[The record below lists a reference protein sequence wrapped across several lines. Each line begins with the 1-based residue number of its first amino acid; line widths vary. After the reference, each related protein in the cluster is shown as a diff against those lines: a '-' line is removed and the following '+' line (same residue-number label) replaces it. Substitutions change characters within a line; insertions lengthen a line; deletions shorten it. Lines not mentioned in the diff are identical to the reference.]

1 MKIITY
7 YHARNP
13 SSFEERLEDI
23 LMSLEAKFRYSSQ
36 DFGINFS
43 DGHTI
48 LLQVIRRGMLEKAL
62 DPEYGY
68 GIHLC
73 FDDAFPIDKERLK
86 RFHESE
92 IKTRFEYHIWEGI
105 PCYQLDLRNDKAQL
119 ISISGT
125 ILELVYLKNLEDIE
139 IEEFEM

>member
-1 MKIITY
+1 MKTITY
-7 YHARNP
+7 YHERNP

-23 LMSLEAKFRYSSQ
+23 LKSLEVKFRYSTQ

-48 LLQVIRRGMLEKAL
+48 LLQIIRRAMLEKV
-62 DPEYGY
+62 DDKEFGY
-68 GIHLC
+68 GMHLC

-86 RFHESE
+86 RFQ
-92 IKTRFEYHIWEGI
+92 
-105 PCYQLDLRNDKAQL
+105 CYQLDLHYDKAHL

-125 ILELVYLKNLEDIE
+125 ILELVYLKDLKNIE
-139 IEEFEM
+139 LEEFEM